1 MSAYGFMNAKPV
13 KNVPPPQG
21 GAAKPSTT
29 YGRFIPR
36 EEIEDAQPWRPDAL
50 GGKPA
55 AKPPISAPAPAQAP
69 AAAKPPAPPPP
80 DPRELLAAA
89 RQAGYQDGLRD
100 GQASAEAF
108 KLAHA
113 RQVAVQLG
121 ALIES
126 FDRALSELEAHM
138 ADALTRTAVELAKQV
153 VREELKQHPE
163 HIARVAHDA
172 VESLMLSARHVRV
185 RVHPAD
191 LPLVQEGAA
200 DTLRARG
207 AQLMADDSIE
217 RGGCRVDSDIASVDA
232 LVQHRWQ
239 QAAAQLG
246 QKSDW
251 APLPSG
257 DGLVEPDEA

>member
-55 AKPPISAPAPAQAP
+55 AKPP
-69 AAAKPPAPPPP
+69 APPPP
-80 DPRELLAAA
+80 DPRELLAGA

-108 KLAHA
+108 KQAHA

-126 FDRALSELEAHM
+126 FDRALSELETHM
-138 ADALTRTAVELAKQV
+138 ADALTRTAVELAK
-153 VREELKQHPE
+153 
-163 HIARVAHDA
+163 
-172 VESLMLSARHVRV
+172 
-185 RVHPAD
+185 
-191 LPLVQEGAA
+191 
-200 DTLRARG
+200 
-207 AQLMADDSIE
+207 
-217 RGGCRVDSDIASVDA
+217 
-232 LVQHRWQ
+232 
-239 QAAAQLG
+239 
-246 QKSDW
+246 
-251 APLPSG
+251 
-257 DGLVEPDEA
+257 